1 MRAGYSGFA
10 PLAGHDEA
18 CEIPRAAS
26 LDNRR
31 RDRPGDVDAS
41 VEYATDL
48 AERTG
53 EGNTYGLGG
62 LGPSRPAYT
71 VSGLLEMR
79 DNERGAGVTES
90 LNW

>member
-1 MRAGYSGFA
+1 MMK
-10 PLAGHDEA
+10 LAGFLA
-18 CEIPRAAS
+18 LRRSITAAAAG
-26 LDNRR
+26 
-31 RDRPGDVDAS
+31 RPGDVDAS

-53 EGNTYGLGG
+53 EGNTYGSGG

-79 DNERGAGVTES
+79 HNERGAGVTES